1 MTSYSPAVQMQK
13 VINHPKTILL
23 TLERDRLTAR
33 SLAKRA
39 EGSEFIAVPVQ
50 AGGAVPHV
58 PAMSLS
64 RACLEQSRGVKN
76 ERPAPA

>member
-1 MTSYSPAVQMQK
+1 MQMQK

-50 AGGAVPHV
+50 GGSVILHFPV
-58 PAMSLS
+58 MSLS
-64 RACLEQSRGVKN
+64 RASRKQQGS
-76 ERPAPA
+76 EE